1 MCSRTPTLLAPSFLL
16 ALPTCPSAPDHIL
29 SHPSPRLGAARWLI
43 PASSSG
49 YCTGWGDP
57 HYVTFDGLYYSYQG
71 NCTYVLVEQIN
82 PKVDNFGVYID
93 NYHCDIND
101 QVSCP
106 RTLIVRHET
115 QEVLVKTVHMA
126 PMKVQVCRR
135 ARVCTAGYRC
145 RSPHGVGH
153 WAEAPRVRAAARQTH
168 PALLTGPPGACGDPL
183 GSLTQVP
190 TTYTGHRCL
199 WQKPVPKYRGGW
211 AGAGHTATCNC
222 WFPWPGA
229 PKCLGGS
236 EGGTLLLY
244 PWDQSGQGS
253 GPAHGKEKGRDGQR
267 LPLLRTQCDNGR
279 GNPSDP

>member
-1 MCSRTPTLLAPSFLL
+1 MCSRTLTLLAPSFLL
-16 ALPTCPSAPDHIL
+16 APPPCPSAPDHTL
-29 SHPSPRLGAARWLI
+29 SHPSPRLGAVHGLI

-71 NCTYVLVEQIN
+71 NCTYVLVEQID

-93 NYHCDIND
+93 NYHCDVND

-115 QEVLVKTVHMA
+115 QEVLIKTVHMA

-153 WAEAPRVRAAARQTH
+153 WAEAPGVRAAAWQTH

-183 GSLTQVP
+183 GSPTQVP
-190 TTYTGHRCL
+190 TIYTGHRSL
-199 WQKPVPKYRGGW
+199 WQKPRPQV
-211 AGAGHTATCNC
+211 
-222 WFPWPGA
+222 
-229 PKCLGGS
+229 
-236 EGGTLLLY
+236 
-244 PWDQSGQGS
+244 QG
-253 GPAHGKEKGRDGQR
+253 RV
-267 LPLLRTQCDNGR
+267 GR
-279 GNPSDP
+279 GRADSHMELLVPMAWGPRVSGGLRGQHLAAVLLGPVGARLWSCTWKGKGEGRAETPPAAHTV